1 MFINLKGEIAWDSS
15 IYKNRRLQD
24 KNLIVILS
32 EAISNQY
39 LELLK
44 KLNISYLFAG
54 KKEISLKVALEKLY
68 DLCSIKKLLLQGG
81 GITNKFFIEEDLI
94 DELSLVVSP
103 VVSGE
108 SNQPNLFE
116 DCKDYLGNVF
126 DLKQSD
132 LLNKSGLY
140 LKYIRK

>member
-1 MFINLKGEIAWDSS
+1 MWSVNLF
-15 IYKNRRLQD
+15 
-24 KNLIVILS
+24 
-32 EAISNQY
+32 
-39 LELLK
+39 
-44 KLNISYLFAG
+44 FAG

>member
-1 MFINLKGEIAWDSS
+1 MDSS

-68 DLCSIKKLLLQGG
+68 DLCSIKSSYYKVEVLL
-81 GITNKFFIEEDLI
+81 IS
-94 DELSLVVSP
+94 SL
-103 VVSGE
+103 
-108 SNQPNLFE
+108 
-116 DCKDYLGNVF
+116 
-126 DLKQSD
+126 LKKTS
-132 LLNKSGLY
+132 LMN
-140 LKYIRK
+140 

>member
-1 MFINLKGEIAWDSS
+1 MI
-15 IYKNRRLQD
+15 
-24 KNLIVILS
+24 
-32 EAISNQY
+32 
-39 LELLK
+39 
-44 KLNISYLFAG
+44 
-54 KKEISLKVALEKLY
+54 
-68 DLCSIKKLLLQGG
+68 LCSIKKLLLQGG

>member
-1 MFINLKGEIAWDSS
+1 MQE
-15 IYKNRRLQD
+15 
-24 KNLIVILS
+24 
-32 EAISNQY
+32 
-39 LELLK
+39 
-44 KLNISYLFAG
+44 

>member
-1 MFINLKGEIAWDSS
+1 MQE
-15 IYKNRRLQD
+15 
-24 KNLIVILS
+24 
-32 EAISNQY
+32 
-39 LELLK
+39 
-44 KLNISYLFAG
+44 
-54 KKEISLKVALEKLY
+54 KKEISLKAALEKLY

>member
-1 MFINLKGEIAWDSS
+1 M
-15 IYKNRRLQD
+15 
-24 KNLIVILS
+24 
-32 EAISNQY
+32 
-39 LELLK
+39 
-44 KLNISYLFAG
+44 
-54 KKEISLKVALEKLY
+54 LKVALEKLY